1 MAKKAK
7 STLKN
12 AIAGP
17 ANTAPIAVERY
28 KPSKEE
34 VAREKKYQAEDDIRT
49 LQRAEEIKKDKERM
63 NAAKQVAKSQMQDL
77 KKIC

>member
-1 MAKKAK
+1 MAKK

-17 ANTAPIAVERY
+17 DKANTIIREAY

-34 VAREKKYQAEDDIRT
+34 IAERKRYMAEDDIRT
-49 LQRAEEIKKDKERM
+49 LQRAEEIKKDKARM
-63 NAAKQVAKSQMQDL
+63 SAAKQVAKSQMQNL

>member
-12 AIAGP
+12 AIANLTE
-17 ANTAPIAVERY
+17 ATPISVAERY
-28 KPSKEE
+28 KPSKEDI
-34 VAREKKYQAEDDIRT
+34 AREKKYRAEDDIRT

-63 NAAKQVAKSQMQDL
+63 TAAKQVAKSQIQDL
-77 KKIC
+77 KKI